1 MSKNIRYEKCTR
13 KVSGGKSA
21 TKVSART
28 TPRSTLNTVGGKVR
42 IKVEK

>member
-13 KVSGGKSA
+13 KVSRGKSA
-21 TKVSART
+21 TKASART